1 MEVSSISVEVES
13 DDYGWFSKKQMALR
27 RNRNKTMPKYNI
39 YITED
44 GNEVPVTMVTKTKR
58 REDLNFDD
66 IVFQGRVVKWARAV
80 F

>member
-1 MEVSSISVEVES
+1 MVLEKTNGSPL
-13 DDYGWFSKKQMALR
+13 A
-27 RNRNKTMPKYNI
+27 NRNKTMPKYNI